1 MVGSKKSNASGN
13 GFQSLGLSDSVF
25 RGIVRMGFRVSRTSA
40 ENLTL
45 TYFMLNDCYYQMPT
59 PVQRKALPVIL
70 SGSDTIVMA
79 RTGSGKTAAFLIP
92 LLEKL
97 QENQPNPTSIPNK
110 KCRAIILSPTREL
123 SLQTLKVMNKIS
135 HFLDIKSIGIHGGE
149 GMEKQFNALASKP
162 DVIIA
167 TPGRLA
173 HHLSEI
179 PDFDLKLCQ
188 MCILDE
194 ADRLL
199 EMGFTM
205 QIRQISSTLPDYCQK
220 VLLSA
225 TMPRQLIEFT
235 KSGFTTDPQVVR
247 LDQEACVSS
256 DLRMAFITCRSSDKE
271 AALLHVLDHIERD
284 KTEHESNR
292 TGLTLIFAATRHHV
306 EYITTLLTASG
317 IQSTL
322 VYGTLDQEARKGNL
336 SAFRTGKK
344 PVLVVTD
351 VAARGIDVPLIDH
364 VIHYAFPSSA
374 KLFIHRSGRAA
385 RAGRIGYCWSLVE
398 PEEMP
403 YMVDLHLH
411 LGRKLSTGRDNDNED
426 EEKMY
431 TLNEM
436 TPDQVHYGSVP
447 ESILNRE
454 VENVRRFT
462 ESELTGSNQAET
474 LRALTRVCNNAM
486 KQYRK
491 TRPEASKEGSRRAKE
506 ILEGKKLE
514 NGKRIGSAIPSH
526 PLLRGME
533 RKDFL
538 ERKSSGAD
546 KITHCL
552 DAAKKR
558 EEFLRNMSNF
568 RPKETIFEA
577 FATGG
582 GKKLGVVSQV
592 DKGRTSDA
600 SKSVNN
606 AAFDAM
612 KNMRRQMRIAHDKG
626 SCLFVAG
633 TKELDDGA
641 QVEKET
647 SLCREISRTTP
658 KPSLRN
664 SKPRV
669 SKAARKR
676 EKKHGRVD
684 SSQCDTVE
692 EKKKT
697 KNKRGED
704 FRDKTFF
711 IENDFTSDPDEARRL
726 RQNEAS
732 MQPSAANVKGA
743 AGAALRLEE
752 AVFDIVGDEQA
763 DLAQK
768 QRMMRWDKSKRKYVT
783 TTVGTELSGES
794 KSKKLRLESGQL
806 VKSDRMKLGE
816 LYEKWQKKTNR
827 SIGRTGVFDDADNE
841 DISQSAPPS
850 TQNAGWRAGSE
861 EVKSARKI
869 YKERK
874 KKQNLKLKNMKR
886 SDRRRNDQKQQQFQK
901 RGHK

>member
-1 MVGSKKSNASGN
+1 MVGSKKSNAGGN
-13 GFQSLGLSDSVF
+13 GFQSLGLSDYVF
-25 RGIVRMGFRVSRTSA
+25 RGIVRMGFRI
-40 ENLTL
+40 
-45 TYFMLNDCYYQMPT
+45 PT
-59 PVQRKALPVIL
+59 PVQRKSLPVIL
-70 SGSDTIVMA
+70 SGSDTVVMA

-97 QENQPNPTSIPNK
+97 QENQQNSNNNPNK

-199 EMGFTM
+199 EMGFAM

-247 LDQEACVSS
+247 LDQEASVSP
-256 DLRMAFITCRSSDKE
+256 DLRMAFIACRSADKD
-271 AALLHVLDHIERD
+271 AALLHVLEHIERD
-284 KTEHESNR
+284 KAENESNR

-322 VYGTLDQEARKGNL
+322 IYGTLDQEARKGNL

-364 VIHYAFPSSA
+364 VIHYAFPPST

-403 YMVDLHLH
+403 YMVDLHLY
-411 LGRKLSTGRDNDNED
+411 LGRKLSTGIDYENE
-426 EEKMY
+426 EEEENY
-431 TLNEM
+431 TLSEM

-447 ESILNRE
+447 EVILHRE
-454 VENVRRFT
+454 VENVRRIM

-506 ILEGKKLE
+506 ILEGEKLE
-514 NGKRIGSAIPSH
+514 NGKRIGGGAIPSH

-533 RKDFL
+533 RKDYI
-538 ERKSSGAD
+538 ERKFSSSD
-546 KITHCL
+546 SMSDCL
-552 DAAKKR
+552 DIVKKR
-558 EEFLRNMSNF
+558 EQFLRMMSNF

-582 GKKLGVVSQV
+582 GKKVGVVSQV
-592 DKGRTSDA
+592 DKGRTTTT
-600 SKSVNN
+600 SKSINN

-612 KNMRRQMRIAHDKG
+612 KNMRRQMRMTHDKG
-626 SCLFVAG
+626 ACLFVAG
-633 TKELDDGA
+633 TQELEDELR
-641 QVEKET
+641 VEE
-647 SLCREISRTTP
+647 EAIP
-658 KPSLRN
+658 KPDISLTTQKKTLHET
-664 SKPRV
+664 KPRI

-676 EKKHGRVD
+676 LRKHGTATPGQ
-684 SSQCDTVE
+684 SSALE

-697 KNKRGED
+697 KNKRGDD

-711 IENDFTSDPDEARRL
+711 IENDFTSDSSESKRL

-732 MQPSAANVKGA
+732 MQPSASNNMKGM

-752 AVFDIVGDEQA
+752 AMFDIVGDEQA
-763 DLAQK
+763 DLRQK
-768 QRMMRWDKSKRKYVT
+768 QRMMRWDQSKRKYIK
-783 TTVGTELSGES
+783 TTVGSELSGES
-794 KSKKLRLESGQL
+794 RSKKLRLESGQL
-806 VKSDRMKLGE
+806 VNSDKMILGE

-827 SIGRTGVFDDADNE
+827 SIGRTGVFDDVDNATSAESLPSNIKKSEWKGDNE
-841 DISQSAPPS
+841 VA
-850 TQNAGWRAGSE
+850 
-861 EVKSARKI
+861 KSATKI
-869 YKERK
+869 HKERK
-874 KKQNLKLKNMKR
+874 KKQNLKLKNMKK
-886 SDRRRNDQKQQQFQK
+886 SDRRRTEQKQQQSRRRNF
-901 RGHK
+901 